1 MSFEYNDETFKKIQ
15 NVELEMLKEVDRI
28 CRKYDIIYE
37 LDGGTLLGA
46 VRYGGFIPWD
56 DDIDIRML
64 RKDYDKFCDVCQNE
78 FGEKYFWQTYH
89 TDPGYRWEYGRVLK
103 NNTKFFR
110 DDHEMIKSRN
120 GIFLDI
126 FPCDNMPGKG
136 LSKSI
141 FNLRSFI
148 ARKIGYSVVG
158 ARYEK
163 NILKKIAYKLLALI
177 PMKLVAKE
185 YDKLSQK
192 YAGTETKYVRTTG
205 WHWKQ
210 ESKGYLRSWL
220 TDYEE
225 IKFEDMV
232 AFAPKDT
239 DGFLRYMYGDDYM
252 TPPPVDKRKPQHLA
266 TLIEFGEE

>member
-28 CRKYDIIYE
+28 CRKYDRP
-37 LDGGTLLGA
+37 LCRTGCRFGRMGSGRTGA
-46 VRYGGFIPWD
+46 DTSRGDSDAEDAGCRGFIPWD

-110 DDHEMIKSRN
+110 SDHEMIKSKN

-126 FPCDNMPGKG
+126 FPCDNMPEKG
-136 LSKSI
+136 LSKLI

-148 ARKIGYSVVG
+148 ARKIG
-158 ARYEK
+158 
-163 NILKKIAYKLLALI
+163 
-177 PMKLVAKE
+177 
-185 YDKLSQK
+185 
-192 YAGTETKYVRTTG
+192 
-205 WHWKQ
+205 
-210 ESKGYLRSWL
+210 
-220 TDYEE
+220 
-225 IKFEDMV
+225 F
-232 AFAPKDT
+232 AF
-239 DGFLRYMYGDDYM
+239 
-252 TPPPVDKRKPQHLA
+252 
-266 TLIEFGEE
+266 

>member
-1 MSFEYNDETFKKIQ
+1 
-15 NVELEMLKEVDRI
+15 
-28 CRKYDIIYE
+28 
-37 LDGGTLLGA
+37 
-46 VRYGGFIPWD
+46 
-56 DDIDIRML
+56 
-64 RKDYDKFCDVCQNE
+64 
-78 FGEKYFWQTYH
+78 
-89 TDPGYRWEYGRVLK
+89 
-103 NNTKFFR
+103 
-110 DDHEMIKSRN
+110 
-120 GIFLDI
+120 
-126 FPCDNMPGKG
+126 
-136 LSKSI
+136 
-141 FNLRSFI
+141 
-148 ARKIGYSVVG
+148 
-158 ARYEK
+158 
-163 NILKKIAYKLLALI
+163 
-177 PMKLVAKE
+177 MKLVAKE

-192 YAGTETKYVRTTG
+192 YAGIETKYVRTTG

>member
-1 MSFEYNDETFKKIQ
+1 MSFEYNDEIFKKIQ
-15 NVELEMLKEVDRI
+15 KVELEMLKEVDRI
-28 CRKYDIIYE
+28 CRKYKIIYE

-64 RKDYDKFCDVCQNE
+64 RKDYDKFCDVCQKE
-78 FGEKYFWQTYH
+78 FGEKYFWQTYY
-89 TDPGYRWEYGRVLK
+89 TDPEYRWEYGRVLK
-103 NNTKFFR
+103 NNTKFVR
-110 DDHEMIKSRN
+110 NDHEMIKSRN
-120 GIFLDI
+120 GIFLDV
-126 FPCDNMPGKG
+126 FPCDSMPEKG
-136 LSKSI
+136 ITKLI

-163 NILKKIAYKLLALI
+163 NILKRGIYKMLALI
-177 PMKLVAKE
+177 PMRLVARE
-185 YDKLSQK
+185 YDKLAQM
-192 YAGTETKYVRTTG
+192 YAEENTKYVRTIG

-239 DGFLRYMYGDDYM
+239 DGFLKYMYGDDYM
-252 TPPPVDKRKPQHLA
+252 TPPP
-266 TLIEFGEE
+266 IEKQVAHHDALLLDLNR

>member
-1 MSFEYNDETFKKIQ
+1 MG
-15 NVELEMLKEVDRI
+15 V
-28 CRKYDIIYE
+28 
-37 LDGGTLLGA
+37 
-46 VRYGGFIPWD
+46 
-56 DDIDIRML
+56 
-64 RKDYDKFCDVCQNE
+64 
-78 FGEKYFWQTYH
+78 WQS
-89 TDPGYRWEYGRVLK
+89 PK

-110 DDHEMIKSRN
+110 SDHEMIKSRN

-126 FPCDNMPGKG
+126 FPCDNMPEKG
-136 LSKSI
+136 LSKSM

-148 ARKIGYSVVG
+148 ARKIGYSIVG

-163 NILKKIAYKLLALI
+163 NILKKLAYNLLALI

-192 YAGTETKYVRTTG
+192 YAGIETKYVRTTG